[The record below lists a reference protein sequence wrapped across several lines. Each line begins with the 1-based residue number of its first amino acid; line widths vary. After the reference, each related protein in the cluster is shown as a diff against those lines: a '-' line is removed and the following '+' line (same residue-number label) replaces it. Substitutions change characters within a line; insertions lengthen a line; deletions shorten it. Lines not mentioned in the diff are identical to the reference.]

1 MKTIKSKNENIREV
15 TDFVKQ
21 HLSLETKALIEEI
34 RSIQKNVDYRKL
46 KVTGAN
52 NVTYNFSD
60 YKIFKVI

>member
-1 MKTIKSKNENIREV
+1 MKTIKSKDENIREV

-46 KVTGAN
+46 KVTGGN